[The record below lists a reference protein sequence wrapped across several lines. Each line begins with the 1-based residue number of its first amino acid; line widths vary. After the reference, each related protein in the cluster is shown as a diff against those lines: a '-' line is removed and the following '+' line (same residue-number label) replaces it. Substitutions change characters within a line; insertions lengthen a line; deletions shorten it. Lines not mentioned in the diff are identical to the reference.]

1 MVANQYGPNFKIFFN
16 LISYQRIKMAQNP
29 ERDVPTL
36 SATVNWFDRGKRAV
50 FMSFNDSRNGF
61 APCQYFKN
69 YGQSSVAAGV

>member
-1 MVANQYGPNFKIFFN
+1 
-16 LISYQRIKMAQNP
+16 MAQNP

-36 SATVNWFDRGKRAV
+36 SATVNWFDRGKRFV
-50 FMSFNDSRNGF
+50 FISFNDSRNGF

>member
-1 MVANQYGPNFKIFFN
+1 
-16 LISYQRIKMAQNP
+16 MAQNP

-36 SATVNWFDRGKRAV
+36 SATVNWFDRGKRFV

-61 APCQYFKN
+61 APYQYFKN